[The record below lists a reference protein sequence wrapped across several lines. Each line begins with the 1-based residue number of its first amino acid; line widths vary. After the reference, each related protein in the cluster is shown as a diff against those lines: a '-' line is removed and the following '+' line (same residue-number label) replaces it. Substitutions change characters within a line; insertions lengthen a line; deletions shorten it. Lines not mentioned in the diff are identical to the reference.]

1 MDDNRSDSAVRISD
15 GSLVKR
21 RDVLRG
27 GGVLAAGMVGSAI
40 LSACSGGGKVVGGSS
55 TGSKSTKTFQ
65 NLVVSEPSP
74 PTSFDPAVSTA
85 NVGVFQEM
93 YEGLLGLT
101 PDESKVFPALATEM
115 LRRIDDVTWQA
126 TLRDDRTFTNG
137 KPIKP
142 SDVKYSWDRIKS
154 ASLGSAYTE
163 YLQFVQSVT
172 VTGKNTV
179 EFKTVAPVEIF
190 PYRVPMV
197 RTVSEA
203 AVEQMGNANFSKH
216 GGVGSGSM
224 YNTQPLGPA
233 GISLVRY
240 KKYNGVL
247 PVYTD
252 KVDYEYYPNQS
263 TAFAGLEGGQ
273 VNVVPFLDPQ
283 YIKTAKSNSSLQV
296 GLVPVKQS
304 TLVCLILFN
313 CAAKPFNDQ
322 RVRQAVMYAM
332 DREQLV
338 SVGTL
343 GYAVVADSPL
353 PATNPYHVT
362 PPTTYP
368 HDPDKAKFLL
378 KQAGY
383 PDGLTFSLYVSN
395 LGATANYA
403 PLLQQQLSQA
413 GITAKVRVLSV
424 DAYFS
429 EIFAGK
435 YQSFVFPTQ
444 FGALSP
450 DVDMLIR
457 GWWGGYYNSKAAF
470 WNTPAANSIPGLLNK
485 ALYSSSEEVKRTT
498 YADIQEIIM
507 SAAANCPIIYQGGVC
522 AWTSNMGGFQPPAA
536 GSETAVYKVRPA

>member
-1 MDDNRSDSAVRISD
+1 MGKNEPFGVARTSDSPMVN
-15 GSLVKR
+15 R

-27 GGVLAAGMVGSAI
+27 GGMLAAGVLGSAV
-40 LSACSGGGKVVGGSS
+40 LSACGGGGKVVGSSGSS
-55 TGSKSTKTFQ
+55 APSAKTFQ
-65 NLVVSEPSP
+65 SLVVSEPSP

-101 PDESKVFPALATEM
+101 PDEGSLFPALATEM
-115 LRRIDDVTWQA
+115 LKRVDDVTWQA
-126 TLRDDRTFTNG
+126 TLRDDRKFTDG
-137 KPIKP
+137 TPIKA
-142 SDVKYSWDRIKS
+142 SDVKFSWDRIKD
-154 ASLGSAYTE
+154 AKLGSAYTE
-163 YLQFVQSVT
+163 YLQFVKSVK
-172 VTGKNTV
+172 VTGPNTI
-179 EFKTVAPVEIF
+179 EFTTVAPVEIF
-190 PYRVPMV
+190 PYRVPMI
-197 RTVSEA
+197 RTVSQA
-203 AVEQMGNANFSKH
+203 SVQQMGNANFSKH

-224 YNTQPLGPA
+224 YNTQPLSPS

-240 KKYNGVL
+240 KDYNGVL
-247 PVYTD
+247 PVYTE
-252 KVDYEYYPNQS
+252 KVNYEYYPEQS
-263 TAFAGLEGGQ
+263 TAFAGLQGGQ

-283 YIKTAKSNSSLQV
+283 YIKTAKTNSSLKV
-296 GLVPVKQS
+296 GLVPVHQS
-304 TLVCLILFN
+304 TLICLILFN
-313 CAAKPFNDQ
+313 CGAKPFNDQ

-343 GYAVVADSPL
+343 GYGAVADSPL
-353 PATNPYHVT
+353 PAANPYHVT
-362 PPTTYP
+362 PPTTYN
-368 HDPDKAKFLL
+368 HDPEKAKFLL

-383 PDGLTFSLYVSN
+383 GDGLTFQLYVSN

-424 DAYFS
+424 DSYFT

-444 FGALSP
+444 FGAFSP

-457 GWWGGYYNSKAAF
+457 GWWGGYYNAKAAF
-470 WNTPAANSIPGLLNK
+470 WKTPAANSIPGLLDK
-485 ALYSSSEEVKRTT
+485 ALYSTSEAEKRTT
-498 YADIQEIIM
+498 YGDIQEIIM
-507 SAAANCPIIYQGGVC
+507 SAAANCPLVFQGGVC

-536 GSETAVYKVRPA
+536 GSQTAVYKVRPA